1 MLLSE
6 ILLSTLTEKTVEEET
21 IARKSEIVQDA
32 FSMDSYPGDLLAGVF
47 PLVFAVDVITP
58 VPGNDVDKL
67 EQRSGNDV
75 EEKEDAAPK
84 PASKRILFD
93 RFLDALASSQ
103 LSDEDTPTKS
113 RPANTNPLRSDTL
126 SSFMRNE
133 EGDSSDD
140 EDQSM
145 DSGSQASKSSRPFRR
160 SVGSPLSMQS
170 FRKPPTSKNAS
181 TETTGYARNLTTEKF
196 FGRARILAISTRH
209 GFPPS
214 TDESGANNFSLHL
227 SQARSA
233 MVMNP
238 NRKNA
243 QRLKNVLGNKQMDG
257 ILSQGWLEK
266 HVHALPS
273 VLLLVT
279 SYQTKRDHQDKQ
291 DERLFETVEHM
302 RECLAT
308 KRECSIHLVVLTDM
322 THKSDEWISRI
333 RSNTQL
339 LGSEITLVHTDDL
352 NAASAGPGM
361 PSSQVMKNLHK
372 TIRDAS
378 LTYYQNQA
386 RQAKRKLSMLG
397 HDQQLAL
404 LPLAIRYTFKIAVFY
419 EFQLKYEKSLKFFAE
434 SYRQVQT
441 YYRHMLGKTISW
453 DVNPQGDDDF
463 ETSLA
468 DQSPPSREVFDED
481 NVPGIEVTLDEEDDD
496 DEEDDRPGA
505 ILDIRAVFSE
515 MKPHADIPH
524 QCRAVADWLNFKLIQ
539 AGFQAMAY
547 SDSEEGLLA
556 ALTQWRKHSQVF
568 LKEND
573 ASNPT
578 WHFWKYV
585 CKQRLVMSQLVERFP
600 PKSIQTLTGLA
611 RDEVLM
617 RCSAWRNYSAAA
629 EAMLSL
635 GVEAHKACKDGDTA
649 RISTAGTDK
658 SSKTILRGRFV
669 GGLDSDGLWTKLEE
683 ESKVDHKGKSI
694 YHPKTYKLDGPFYL
708 TIST

>member
-1 MLLSE
+1 LLSK
-6 ILLSTLTEKTVEEET
+6 LLSSPPTEKTVEEET
-21 IARKSEIVQDA
+21 RARKAEIVQDA
-32 FSMDSYPGDLLAGVF
+32 STMDSYPGDLLAGVF
-47 PLVFAVDVITP
+47 PLVFAVDAITP
-58 VPGNDVDKL
+58 APAQDPSDLEQRAGNDV
-67 EQRSGNDV
+67 V
-75 EEKEDAAPK
+75 EKEDAAPK
-84 PASKRILFD
+84 PTSKRILFD

-103 LSDEDTPTKS
+103 VSEEDTPTKS
-113 RPANTNPLRSDTL
+113 RTNNTNPLRSDTL
-126 SSFMRNE
+126 SSLMRNE
-133 EGDSSDD
+133 EDDSSDD

-160 SVGSPLSMQS
+160 GVGSPLSMPT
-170 FRKPPTSKNAS
+170 FRKPPTSKTAS
-181 TETTGYARNLTTEKF
+181 TESTGYARNLTTEKF
-196 FGRARILAISTRH
+196 FGRARILASSTRH

-214 TDESGANNFSLHL
+214 KDESGADNFALHL

-238 NRKNA
+238 TRANA
-243 QRLKNVLGNKQMDG
+243 QRLKNVLENKQMDG
-257 ILSQGWLEK
+257 ILPQGWLEK

-279 SYQTKRDHQDKQ
+279 SYQSNMDQQDKQ

-302 RECLAT
+302 RESLAT
-308 KRECSIHLVVLTDM
+308 KRECSIHLVVLTEM
-322 THKSDEWISRI
+322 TQKSDEWISRI

-339 LGSEITLVHTDDL
+339 LGSEITMVHTDDL

-361 PSSQVMKNLHK
+361 PSSPVMKKLHK

-378 LTYYQNQA
+378 WTYYQNQA

-404 LPLAIRYTFKIAVFY
+404 LPLAIRYAFKIAVFY
-419 EFQLKYEKSLKFFAE
+419 EFQLKHEKSLKFFAE
-434 SYRQVQT
+434 SYRHVQT

-453 DVNPQGDDDF
+453 DVNPQGDDEI

-468 DQSPPSREVFDED
+468 DQTPNSGELFDED
-481 NVPGIEVTLDEEDDD
+481 NVPGIEVTLDDDD
-496 DEEDDRPGA
+496 DEDEEDDKPGA

-515 MKPHADIPH
+515 MKPHADISH

-556 ALTQWRKHSQVF
+556 ASTQWRKHSQVF

-573 ASNPT
+573 PSNPT

-585 CKQRLVMSQLVERFP
+585 CNQRQVMSQLVERYP
-600 PKSIQTLTGLA
+600 PKSIQALTELA

-629 EAMLSL
+629 EAMLRL
-635 GVEAHKACKDGDTA
+635 GVEAHKACKEGDTA
-649 RISTAGTDK
+649 TTSTTGTDK

-669 GGLDSDGLWTKLEE
+669 GGLDSDGLWPKLEE
-683 ESKVDHKGKSI
+683 ESKQDHKGKSKQ
-694 YHPKTYKLDGPFYL
+694 HPNTPRWTDRL
-708 TIST
+708 I